1 MKKFLLFCSLLSVVV
16 NSLAQNYKAIMGSP
30 YAGALGVHN
39 NPASIVGTPYKW
51 DLALFGVQG
60 TTSTNAI
67 KVLDYSYLSSPA
79 NSLFYI
85 QKGEFA
91 RKANLSANVNLL
103 NLRLNLN
110 QKSAIAIGVNLRG
123 YTNLKTSSY
132 NFIDTLKNVSNFLN
146 INPGLNN
153 VNAML
158 RSSTWAEAFISY
170 ARTISDNES
179 GRLNAGFTLRVGR
192 GLSGAVADI
201 NDISYSRTT
210 VNNKPLYTVNTVD
223 VLYGYSSNYDRIKSG
238 NGGSQNTKDFLQAT
252 NGGAAFD
259 LGIEYLVKAQGEAGF
274 NDNANYYDYDWKIG
288 VSLLDVGANQYT
300 YGLESR
306 RTVGLKTN
314 ITNQTLDQR
323 FDSTIRSVRT
333 FTDSLDQLVN
343 ANYPG
348 RQFTVVNPTRL
359 VINVDHYLT
368 GDFYINGELSLNI
381 PLASLKKGWLQVKET
396 NLLSLTPRWERKR
409 WGAYLP
415 IQFNTRQQFW
425 VGAAFKAGPLLFGI
439 HNVANLFSKSS
450 TANGGGYIA
459 LIIRPWGGGSES
471 RGDKRL
477 ECPKPVW

>member
-1 MKKFLLFCSLLSVVV
+1 
-16 NSLAQNYKAIMGSP
+16 
-30 YAGALGVHN
+30 
-39 NPASIVGTPYKW
+39 
-51 DLALFGVQG
+51 
-60 TTSTNAI
+60 
-67 KVLDYSYLSSPA
+67 
-79 NSLFYI
+79 
-85 QKGEFA
+85 
-91 RKANLSANVNLL
+91 
-103 NLRLNLN
+103 
-110 QKSAIAIGVNLRG
+110 
-123 YTNLKTSSY
+123 
-132 NFIDTLKNVSNFLN
+132 
-146 INPGLNN
+146 
-153 VNAML
+153 
-158 RSSTWAEAFISY
+158 
-170 ARTISDNES
+170 
-179 GRLNAGFTLRVGR
+179 
-192 GLSGAVADI
+192 
-201 NDISYSRTT
+201 
-210 VNNKPLYTVNTVD
+210 
-223 VLYGYSSNYDRIKSG
+223 
-238 NGGSQNTKDFLQAT
+238 
-252 NGGAAFD
+252 
-259 LGIEYLVKAQGEAGF
+259 
-274 NDNANYYDYDWKIG
+274 
-288 VSLLDVGANQYT
+288 
-300 YGLESR
+300 
-306 RTVGLKTN
+306 KTN

-415 IQFNTRQQFW
+415 IQFNTRQQLW